1 MQSFL
6 DVSLL
11 AVTGGALLL
20 LVLLLVSFLIL
31 NRRCEALDKRI
42 TEQDAEITKLQEQLK
57 TANNSVEAFERRLKI
72 SDQTV
77 AYLSDHA
84 QRLEDSLKASGE
96 SIDSLKSEIVA
107 MKARLDEKVKHLEDT
122 RPENSPVIEARQL
135 LREGMDPA
143 EVASRT
149 GLSATEV
156 EVIAKVIPKAQ
167 ALRQA
172 SAVKNTV
179 ELGESDTTVN
189 GSNGVTEV
197 DAVPARHHVA
207 SLRARNAYGMSLHR
221 QR

>member
-1 MQSFL
+1 M
-6 DVSLL
+6 
-11 AVTGGALLL
+11 LL

-31 NRRCEALDKRI
+31 NRRCESLDKRLS
-42 TEQDAEITKLQEQLK
+42 EQDAEITQLKEQLQ
-57 TANNSVEAFERRLKI
+57 AVNDNVEAFERRLKI

-84 QRLEDSLKASGE
+84 QRLEDSIKASDE
-96 SIDSLKSEIVA
+96 SIDSFKSEIVA
-107 MKARLDEKVKHLEDT
+107 LKARLDEKVKHLEDT

-172 SAVKNTV
+172 SAAQNSVEVRESSLTV
-179 ELGESDTTVN
+179 SGEAS
-189 GSNGVTEV
+189 GSGVTEV
-197 DAVPARHHVA
+197 EATPARHHVA
-207 SLRARNAYGMSLHR
+207 SLRARNAYGIRRTH
-221 QR
+221 

>member
-1 MQSFL
+1 M
-6 DVSLL
+6 
-11 AVTGGALLL
+11 LL

-31 NRRCEALDKRI
+31 NRRCEALDKKLA
-42 TEQDAEITKLQEQLK
+42 EQDAEITKLKEQLK
-57 TANNSVEAFERRLKI
+57 TANDSVEAFERRLKI

-84 QRLEDSLKASGE
+84 QRLEDSLKSSDE
-96 SIDSLKSEIVA
+96 SIDSLKSEIVVL
-107 MKARLDEKVKHLEDT
+107 KARLDEKVKHLEDT

-172 SAVKNTV
+172 GINVNVAKSAVS
-179 ELGESDTTVN
+179 ESEGNSDASGGN
-189 GSNGVTEV
+189 NVTEV
-197 DAVPARHHVA
+197 EAVPAKHHVA
-207 SLRARNAYGMSLHR
+207 SLRARNAYGIRRTH
-221 QR
+221 